1 MDLAIVRILLSI
13 SLLFGVLAADENS
26 GPDASNATSGKIDPK
41 IVGGQAVD
49 ISTVPYTVSI
59 RLTAN
64 DRRSYGSGHLCGGV
78 VISQRLVATAAHCC
92 YNSDTKKYRT
102 AGEYFLVMGSS
113 TLRTKTANT
122 QEYYVQQLIIHAD
135 YNHNTLT
142 NDIALMFIN
151 GYIPWNSPTVRA
163 LALNTGIVST
173 GTVCTISGWGV
184 LYSSGYSSNS
194 LQAASV
200 PIVTYES
207 CRSAYEVV
215 PISQVCAGY
224 AKGGVDACQGDSGG
238 PLNCNNQLAGI
249 VSYGT
254 GCALAGYPG
263 VYTNVSYYNSW
274 IVQQNSSFNYSVY
287 RNTAGPLGSS
297 SKLWWLPLALAFV
310 LATGGSSVTAASQ

>member
-1 MDLAIVRILLSI
+1 MIRILLAI
-13 SLLFGVLAADENS
+13 SLLLGVMAIDENA
-26 GPDASNATSGKIDPK
+26 GTEAVNATSGKIDPK
-41 IVGGQAVD
+41 IVGGEAVD
-49 ISTVPYTVSI
+49 ITAVPYTVSI

-78 VISQRLVATAAHCC
+78 VISQRLVVTAAHCC
-92 YNSDTKKYRT
+92 YNSDTSKYRT

-113 TLRTKTANT
+113 NLRSSTANT
-122 QEYYVQQLIIHAD
+122 QEYYVQQLIIHPD
-135 YNHNTLT
+135 YNHKTLT

-163 LALNTGIVST
+163 LALNSGMVST
-173 GTVCTISGWGV
+173 GTVCIISGWGV
-184 LYSSGYSSNS
+184 LYSGGYSSNS

-200 PIVTYES
+200 PIVSYES
-207 CRSAYEVV
+207 CRSAYEIV

-249 VSYGT
+249 VSYGS

-263 VYTNVSYYNSW
+263 VYTNVSYYNGW
-274 IVQQNSSFNYSVY
+274 IVQQNNSLNYSIY
-287 RNTAGPLGSS
+287 RNAAGPLSS
-297 SKLWWLPLALAFV
+297 GSKLWWLPLALAFV
-310 LATGGSSVTAASQ
+310 LATGGSSLAAASH

>member
-1 MDLAIVRILLSI
+1 E
-13 SLLFGVLAADENS
+13 AA
-26 GPDASNATSGKIDPK
+26 ANATSGKIDPK
-41 IVGGQAVD
+41 IVGGQSVD
-49 ISTVPYTVSI
+49 ITQVPYTVSI

-64 DRRSYGSGHLCGGV
+64 DKRLYGSGHLCGGV

-92 YNSDTKKYRT
+92 YNSDTNKYRT

-113 TLRTKTANT
+113 NLRSSTANT
-122 QEYYVQQLIIHAD
+122 QEYYVQQLIIHSD
-135 YNHNTLT
+135 YNHKTLT

-163 LALNTGIVST
+163 LPLNTGLVAT

-184 LYSSGYSSNS
+184 LQSGGYSSNS

-200 PIVTYES
+200 PIVSYES
-207 CRSAYEVV
+207 CRSAYEIV

-238 PLNCNNQLAGI
+238 PLNCNNALAGI

-263 VYTNVSYYNSW
+263 VYTNVSYYNGW
-274 IVQQNSSFNYSVY
+274 IVQQNSSLNYSIY
-287 RNTAGPLGSS
+287 RNAGSPMRTG

-310 LATGGSSVTAASQ
+310 LAT

>member
-1 MDLAIVRILLSI
+1 NGTEAT
-13 SLLFGVLAADENS
+13 NS
-26 GPDASNATSGKIDPK
+26 TTEKIEPK
-41 IVGGQAVD
+41 IVGGKAVD
-49 ISTVPYTVSI
+49 IRTVPYTVSV

-92 YNSDTKKYRT
+92 YNSDTNKYRT

-113 TLRTKTANT
+113 SLRSSNANT

-135 YNHNTLT
+135 YNHKTLT

-151 GYIPWNSPTVRA
+151 GYIPWNSPTVQA
-163 LALNTGIVST
+163 LALNTGPVAT

-184 LYSSGYSSNS
+184 LYSGGFSSNA

-200 PIVTYES
+200 PIVSYES
-207 CRSAYEVV
+207 CRAAYEIV

-238 PLNCNNQLAGI
+238 PLNCDNKLAGI

-263 VYTNVSYYNSW
+263 VYTNVSYYHGW
-274 IVQQNSSFNYSVY
+274 IVQQNSSLNYSIY
-287 RNTAGPLGSS
+287 RNAAGPLGSGFR
-297 SKLWWLPLALAFV
+297 LWWLPLALAFV
-310 LATGGSSVTAASQ
+310 LAI